1 MTVARLVTI
10 VCASLDEVG
19 ITPASSTRCGSWVP
33 AELDLDGPTLT
44 KLFTVITRKL
54 KAAGQTAVLGKTM
67 WRQSTSVRAFCQA
80 VVENLE

>member
-1 MTVARLVTI
+1 MTVARLVKI
-10 VCASLDEVG
+10 VCQSLDEVG
-19 ITPASSTRCGSWVP
+19 ITPLNSRSCGTWAP

-44 KLFTVITRKL
+44 RLFTVISRKL

-67 WRQSTSVRAFCQA
+67 WRQSKSVREFCAA